1 MMRKADDF
9 SRLFISPTSTNRDH
23 YPIRGYFYDGKD

>member
-9 SRLFISPTSTNRDH
+9 SRLFISPTFTNRDH
-23 YPIRGYFYDGKD
+23 YPIRGHFYDRDA

>member
-9 SRLFISPTSTNRDH
+9 SRLFISLTFTNRDH
-23 YPIRGYFYDGKD
+23 YPIRSRFYDRDA